1 MVVKSRG
8 GQPAP
13 VVPAGLDLGYLALF
27 LGLRFNELVASQ
39 LASDGFGDIRESH
52 GYVIQHLID
61 QDRTITELAGRMEVT
76 QQAASKVVAELIRLG
91 AIETTVGA
99 VKHDRRTKRIRLSR
113 RGWRAVKLA
122 RKVRARIERR
132 LVKAVGV
139 TRYDEAKRIL
149 LRGLDELGS
158 MERIQSRRI
167 RPSS

>member
-1 MVVKSRG
+1 
-8 GQPAP
+8 
-13 VVPAGLDLGYLALF
+13 
-27 LGLRFNELVASQ
+27 
-39 LASDGFGDIRESH
+39 
-52 GYVIQHLID
+52 
-61 QDRTITELAGRMEVT
+61 VT
-76 QQAASKVVAELIRLG
+76 QQAASKVVAELIKLG
-91 AIETTVGA
+91 AIETSVAA

-122 RKVRARIERR
+122 RRVRAQIEKR

-149 LRGLDELGS
+149 LRGLDELGG